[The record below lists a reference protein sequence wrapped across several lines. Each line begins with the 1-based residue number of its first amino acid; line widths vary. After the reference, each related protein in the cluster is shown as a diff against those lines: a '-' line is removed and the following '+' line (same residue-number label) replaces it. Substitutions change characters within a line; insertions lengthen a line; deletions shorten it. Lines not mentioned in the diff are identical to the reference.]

1 MNMMFSLF
9 AKPLGWVMHW
19 IYQLVPSYFLALLI
33 FTFAIR
39 LVLFPLSINNQKSQ
53 MDRARLAPRLER
65 IQKKYAQDRQK
76 MAQKQQELYEKEGVK
91 MTGGCLPMILQMLV
105 LFSVIAV
112 IYKPL
117 TYVQQVPAEQINT
130 CISVAVEHMD
140 PEKDKNVIKQMESE
154 QSYYREIH
162 LLSAL
167 KKDDVREDMV
177 QALWEKNEM
186 KPAAAELLLDNIEK
200 TGDEFSLFG
209 ISLLET
215 PDIAKPRW
223 VWIIAI
229 LSGVSAFLTS
239 MLSMHYSKMTMS
251 EEQKKMG
258 GRSTNMMMYMM
269 PVMSL
274 VFSFTVPAGV
284 AVYWIFSNL
293 LAMVQTVALNA
304 MYSPAKAR
312 AQAEAEYQA
321 RRQKKREEREAL
333 KAARLAEQTAW
344 QEEEKK
350 AKARAKGDITQKKSA
365 AAPATPAELPEEK
378 VDEIPV
384 EPVSNEEEA

>member
-1 MNMMFSLF
+1 MNFLFSLF
-9 AKPLGWVMHW
+9 ATPLGWVMHW
-19 IYQLVPSYFLALLI
+19 IYQLVPSYFLALII

-39 LVLFPLSINNQKSQ
+39 LVLFPLSINNQKNQ
-53 MDRARLAPRLER
+53 ADRARLAPRLER
-65 IQKKYAQDRQK
+65 LQKKYAQDKQK
-76 MAQKQQELYEKEGVK
+76 MMLKQQELYEKEGVK

-130 CISVAVEHMD
+130 CITVAVEHLD
-140 PEKDKNVIKQMESE
+140 KEADKNKISQMTNE

-162 LLSAL
+162 LLGFL
-167 KKDDVREDMV
+167 EDDAVR
-177 QALWEKNEM
+177 AEM
-186 KPAAAELLLDNIEK
+186 SQKLQSEHKLSEADAETLLANIEK

-215 PDIAKPRW
+215 PDIKQPRW
-223 VWIIAI
+223 VWLIAI

-239 MLSMHYSKMTMS
+239 MLSMHYSKQTMPK
-251 EEQKKMG
+251 EQQQMQG
-258 GRSTNMMMYMM
+258 CTTNMMMYMM

-293 LAMVQTVALNA
+293 LAMLQTVILNA
-304 MYSPAKAR
+304 MWNPGKIR
-312 AQAEAEYQA
+312 AQAEAEYEA
-321 RRQKKREEREAL
+321 RRAKKREDRERL
-333 KAARLAEQTAW
+333 KAARLAEQAAW

-365 AAPATPAELPEEK
+365 ASPATPAELPEET

-384 EPVSNEEEA
+384 EPVDSEEDQ

>member
-1 MNMMFSLF
+1 MRNSKVIKALMLVTQLGISMMVPIFLCVLVGGFIDKKAGTGWGMPVFLF
-9 AKPLGWVMHW
+9 LGMVAAFRNVYLLLKPFYAKDKE
-19 IYQLVPSYFLALLI
+19 
-33 FTFAIR
+33 R
-39 LVLFPLSINNQKSQ
+39 LNEEMTKFYK
-53 MDRARLAPRLER
+53 EE
-65 IQKKYAQDRQK
+65 KYNP
-76 MAQKQQELYEKEGVK
+76 MS
-91 MTGGCLPMILQMLV
+91 GCLPSLIPMIIMFGL
-105 LFSVIAV
+105 IDV

-117 TYVQQVPAEQINT
+117 TYVQRAPAEQINT
-130 CISVAVEHMD
+130 CISVAIEHMD

-162 LLSAL
+162 LLGAL
-167 KKDDVREDMV
+167 EKDDIRDDMV
-177 QALWEKNEM
+177 KALVKKNEM
-186 KPAAAELLLDNIEK
+186 KPADAEALLVNIEK
-200 TGDEFSLFG
+200 TGKEFSLFG

-229 LSGVSAFLTS
+229 LSGVTSFLVS
-239 MLSMHYSKMTMS
+239 MLSMYYSKMTMS

-258 GRSTNMMMYMM
+258 GCSTNMMLYMM

-274 VFSFTVPAGV
+274 VISFTVPAGV

-293 LAMVQTVALNA
+293 LAMVQTVVLNA

-333 KAARLAEQTAW
+333 KAARLAEQAAW

-378 VDEIPV
+378 VDEIPK
-384 EPVSNEEEA
+384 ESDSNEEEA

>member
-1 MNMMFSLF
+1 MTAIFSLF

-167 KKDDVREDMV
+167 EKDAVREDMV
-177 QALWEKNEM
+177 QALWEKNSL

-258 GRSTNMMMYMM
+258 GCSTNMMMYMM

-274 VFSFTVPAGV
+274 VISFTVPAGV

-333 KAARLAEQTAW
+333 KASRLAEQAAW

-365 AAPATPAELPEEK
+365 ATPATPAELPEEK
-378 VDEIPV
+378 VDEIPA